1 MKYKILLTGGNKD
14 IINDFFTLLNDDF
27 ECLSSS
33 VLYPDLINHL
43 TYFHP
48 HAVVYCMNA
57 ETRSTMET
65 IVRVH
70 QQMQKDGIPLVLICS
85 SQDYAFY
92 RELPSSS
99 SELLLVKPIAA
110 LAIRDKLTNYLKEK
124 ASPSSSNE
132 DIIDYNALMDEVSSA
147 QSSKKGIDYNAL
159 MDELDMLNPRK
170 RILVIDD
177 ATVMLKTIN
186 EHLKQDYDVAT
197 AINGKLAR
205 KYLESRTVDLILLD
219 YEMPIEDGP
228 TVFQKLR
235 NDPLTA
241 DIPVIFLTGINSSEK
256 IQKALS
262 LKPAGYLLKPVD
274 KKTLLAK
281 IHEILG

>member
-14 IINDFFTLLNDDF
+14 IMNDFFTQLINDF

-33 VLYPDLINHL
+33 TLYPDLINHL

-48 HAVVYCMNA
+48 DAVVYCMTS
-57 ETRSTMET
+57 ETRDNMET
-65 IVRVH
+65 MIRVH
-70 QQMQKDGIPLVLICS
+70 QHMQKDGIPLVLICNS
-85 SQDYAFY
+85 EDYASF
-92 RELPSSS
+92 RKLPSSS
-99 SELLLVKPIAA
+99 SELLLVKPIAT
-110 LAIRDKLTNYLKEK
+110 LAIRNKLTDYLAKQT
-124 ASPSSSNE
+124 SSN
-132 DIIDYNALMDEVSSA
+132 DDTIDYDALMSEVNSV
-147 QSSKKGIDYNAL
+147 QSGKKNIDYNAL
-159 MDELDMLNPRK
+159 MDELDMMDPKK

-186 EHLKQDYDVAT
+186 EHLKQDYNVAT

-205 KYLESRTVDLILLD
+205 KYLETKTVDLILLD
-219 YEMPIEDGP
+219 YEMPGEDGP
-228 TVFQKLR
+228 AVLQSLR
-235 NDPLTA
+235 SNPLTS
-241 DIPVIFLTGINSSEK
+241 DIPVVFLTGINDAEK

-274 KKTLLAK
+274 KNNLLAK